1 MDIMNLMNLGGLPL
15 LSDAET
21 RSISAEKPTGE
32 KGGGAGA
39 EVPTMEQMAAIPGL
53 CSPGPDL
60 PAKKKG
66 PSLASAK
73 PGLESLFSQGT

>member
-1 MDIMNLMNLGGLPL
+1 MDIMNLINLGGLLL

-21 RSISAEKPTGE
+21 RSISAENPTGE
-32 KGGGAGA
+32 KGVGAGA

-60 PAKKKG
+60 PAKKRARAL
-66 PSLASAK
+66 PCAK